1 MVRTE
6 VKALVGVALGFMS
19 TSLTG
24 CGGGAPEV
32 VDKCKAISFEVGA
45 FDGEMKKAV
54 EGAKIEVKCPD
65 GHSYKGPELECGYYD
80 KECPAGSDKNCHHF
94 YGALKKGDALKEWPS
109 NLAPRVIKKKKDKK
123 DEKEEKSRRLKGSDK
138 KEEKKD
144 KDEPKTTTLPP
155 LLFDCSNGNENWQ
168 MGWSIEKADY
178 CCREISDHKCKVI
191 LPKPVK
197 VTGDQCVEDKKSE
210 EKFEMIA
217 HMNLGADG
225 PSVSAFVL
233 GAASSFAIFGAVIA
247 MARGRRG
254 QAGDA
259 REQDMSLATGEVTA
273 EE

>member
-24 CGGGAPEV
+24 CGEAEPEV
-32 VDKCKAISFEVGA
+32 EDQCKKISFEVGA
-45 FDGEMKKAV
+45 FDGEMSPAAA
-54 EGAKIEVKCPD
+54 GAKIEVKCP
-65 GHSYKGPELECGYYD
+65 GGQSYKGPELECGYYD
-80 KECPAGSDKNCHHF
+80 KECPAGSEKNCHHF
-94 YGALKKGDALKEWPS
+94 YGALGKGDALKEWPS
-109 NLAPRVIKKKKDKK
+109 NLAPRVIKMKKDKK

-138 KEEKKD
+138 KD
-144 KDEPKTTTLPP
+144 KDEAKKTTTLPP
-155 LLFDCSNGNENWQ
+155 LLFDCSNGDENWQ

-178 CCREISDHKCKVI
+178 CCREISGHKCTVI

-197 VTGDQCVEDKKSE
+197 VTGDQCVEDKKE

-217 HMNLGADG
+217 HMNLGSDG

-233 GAASSFAIFGAVIA
+233 GAASSFAIFGAVMA
-247 MARGRRG
+247 MSRRARSLE
-254 QAGDA
+254 GDA
-259 REQDMSLATGEVTA
+259 REQELTLATGDVTA